1 MSSFVL
7 MKRSFLII
15 ALAILTL
22 SCNQDYSPK
31 PKGYPRIELPEKK
44 YTIYNGPCPFTF
56 NYPAYARVVPDS
68 SRDTEPCWLNVQF
81 PQFKGTIHLSYKAI
95 ASEKMFRSL
104 IEDAHTLAFKHTVK
118 AEGIEESLLYNPDK
132 KVYGL
137 YYAIAGNT
145 ASAVQF
151 YLTDST
157 RHFLRGSLYFMA
169 EPKVD
174 SLQPVLDFVKQD
186 IDVMIKSFRWK

>member
-1 MSSFVL
+1 
-7 MKRSFLII
+7 MKRSFFII
-15 ALAILTL
+15 IPAILTL

-44 YTIYNGPCPFTF
+44 YTVYNGSCPFTF
-56 NYPAYARVVPDS
+56 KYPTYARVVPDS
-68 SRDTEPCWLNVQF
+68 SRGTEPCWLNVQF

-104 IEDAHTLAFKHTVK
+104 TEDAHTLAFKHTVK

-137 YYAIAGNT
+137 YYAISGNT

-157 RHFLRGSLYFMA
+157 RHFLRASLYFMA
-169 EPKVD
+169 EPKMD